1 MASSVTVLERA
12 VYGMHQVDLLLG
24 LRSGTAGR
32 WIDGYE
38 RGGKH
43 YEPVIRPET
52 THFESVTWGEFVE
65 ARLLASYRS
74 KGVPLARMRPVVARL
89 RRELSTPYPLATSRL
104 WAHEGELVET
114 IQEEEGLPSAL
125 RLVLVVRT
133 GQTRVSVPSRHG
145 PGLEA
150 KRKFSPQVEEFRA
163 HFDWDDEIAARF
175 RPLGPHT
182 EVIADP
188 TRSFGAPSVGAV
200 RTDILAEEFRAG
212 DSLSSIA
219 RAYGLSTQQVDDALR
234 FEMIRAS

>member
-24 LRSGTAGR
+24 LRAGTAGR

-43 YEPVIRPET
+43 YQPVIRAET
-52 THFESVTWGEFVE
+52 THLESVTWGEFVE

-74 KGVPLARMRPVVARL
+74 KGVPLTRMRPVVARL
-89 RRELSTPYPLATSRL
+89 RRELETPYPLATSRL

-114 IQEEEGLPSAL
+114 IQEEEGLPRAL
-125 RLVLVVRT
+125 QLVLVVRT
-133 GQTRVSVPSRHG
+133 GQTRVSLPSRH
-145 PGLEA
+145 PAE
-150 KRKFSPQVEEFRA
+150 RTFSPQVEEFRA

-175 RPLGPHT
+175 RPLGPRT

-188 TRSFGAPSVGAV
+188 TRSFGAPSVGAI
-200 RTDILAEEFRAG
+200 RTDILAEEFGAG